1 MDKFSGEYDFL
12 ESGKGR
18 VCKELKISDSDENK
32 T

>member
-1 MDKFSGEYDFL
+1 VDKFSGEYDFL